1 MPKSKNRPNH
11 KQKLEARRRR
21 MNETTNMKK
30 KQVKEWIAQMQQS
43 IQNQQLQTEVPN
55 IVDVNQATPVV
66 EEIPQETPPTNVG
79 GSGAL

>member
-30 KQVKEWIAQMQQS
+30 KQIKEWITQMQQN
-43 IQNQQLQTEVPN
+43 IQNQSQEIPN
-55 IVDVNQATPVV
+55 IVDVNAATPIV
-66 EEIPQETPPTNVG
+66 EEIVQEPPTDLG
-79 GSGAL
+79 ASGAL